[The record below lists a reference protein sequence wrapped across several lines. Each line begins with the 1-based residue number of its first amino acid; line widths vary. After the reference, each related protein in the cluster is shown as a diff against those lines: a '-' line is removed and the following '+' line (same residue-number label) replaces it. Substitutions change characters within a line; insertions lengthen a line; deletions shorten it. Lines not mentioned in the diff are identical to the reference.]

1 MKNAVETL
9 DNIVIIKRRRPV
21 LRKLVQICVLIKD
34 MTFKRLD
41 MKLSKED
48 IHITHSTQRWRR
60 RDAASND

>member
-48 IHITHSTQRWRR
+48 IDITHSTQRWRR